1 MSDEGYNGW
10 KNYPTWAVNL
20 WLTNDQGSEE
30 WALEIVREA
39 VDNDGPHVRYDAAS
53 ELKHAVRE
61 MIEGEMDESSMAADL
76 VGYALDS
83 VDWYEIADAFIE
95 MCEEIPA

>member
-1 MSDEGYNGW
+1 MSEEGYNGW
-10 KNYPTWAVNL
+10 RNYPTWAVNL

-30 WALEIVREA
+30 WALEIVRAA
-39 VDNDGPHVRYDAAS
+39 VDNGSEHVRYDAAS
-53 ELKHAVRE
+53 ELKDAVRE
-61 MIEGEMDESSMAADL
+61 MCETEDASLASDL
-76 VGYALDS
+76 LGFALDS

>member
-30 WALEIVREA
+30 WALDITRA
-39 VDNDGPHVRYDAAS
+39 AIDNDGAHVRYDVAS
-53 ELKHAVRE
+53 ELKYAVRE
-61 MIEGEMDESSMAADL
+61 NYEPGENADMATDL
-76 VGYALDS
+76 LGYAFDC
-83 VDWYEIADAFIE
+83 VDWYEIADAFIA
-95 MCEEIPA
+95 MCEEVPA